1 MTAAAIVPR
10 LHCIAESRE
19 RSEAIEAL
27 VRVVAPDA
35 VVSHAAQPLA
45 PANAPAA
52 DAVIVD
58 LRCAPASDAGA
69 PEEARASPGV
79 EAVRRL
85 RAGGFAGQVIVI
97 SEEMAT
103 PDDAAG
109 DELTRL
115 GATAASPARL
125 AAVLTAALTQ
135 ALEPRAAE
143 AGASALLA
151 QVARTRQLLAAGE
164 IAIGLQ
170 HSMNNPLAAILAES
184 QLLEMDTLSPEQRE
198 AVSRIVALCRRMT
211 AVVRRLDGVGGRAGG
226 GGSTTGDR

>member
-1 MTAAAIVPR
+1 MAEATFSR

-19 RSEAIEAL
+19 RSEALEAL

-35 VVSHAAQPLA
+35 EVSHAPQPMA
-45 PANAPAA
+45 PATAPTA

-58 LRCAPASDAGA
+58 LRCAPASE
-69 PEEARASPGV
+69 PEALDEGRASPSV

-85 RAGGFAGQVIVI
+85 RAGGFTGQVIVI

-115 GATAASPARL
+115 GATVASPARL
-125 AAVLTAALTQ
+125 AGLLAAALRA
-135 ALEPRAAE
+135 ALEPRAGE
-143 AGASALLA
+143 AGAATLLA

-164 IAIGLQ
+164 IAMGLQ
-170 HSMNNPLAAILAES
+170 HSLNNPLAAILAES
-184 QLLEMDTLSPEQRE
+184 QLLEMDALSAEQRQ
-198 AVSRIVALCRRMT
+198 AVSRIVALCRRLT
-211 AVVRRLDGVGGRAGG
+211 ALVRRLDGVGGRSAGG
-226 GGSTTGDR
+226 APTTGER